1 MIDGFER
8 LHQLTPGVITAV
20 PSMREFTT
28 ALAVLREQVTALSTA
43 FTAAN
48 DFTLASTRQR
58 AYSQPNPK
66 VALITRPVQHFNE
79 FNSPMGAV
87 DKPTIST
94 ENNHK
99 EIYEEED
106 EEEEV
111 NGDDEEE
118 EEEEEEDDDE
128 EEEEDEDE
136 EESDGE

>member
-1 MIDGFER
+1 MINGFER
-8 LHQLTPGVITAV
+8 LHQLTPGVIAAV

-28 ALAVLREQVTALSTA
+28 ALAVLREQVTALSSA

-106 EEEEV
+106 EEEED
-111 NGDDEEE
+111 GQDEEE

-128 EEEEDEDE
+128 EEDEDE